1 MRNQYG
7 FTLIEIILVMVI
19 LSVLTS
25 IFILRFEQLSSS
37 AAQQALKSGI
47 IELNVRETLIWSKI
61 RLSKNGWTDDAR
73 VYMDLDTY
81 LGRDY
86 LWNPGPTR
94 DGGTLHYKSHTALLT
109 RKPSTLSEAGKW
121 D

>member
-25 IFILRFEQLSSS
+25 IFILRFERLSSS

-47 IELNVRETLIWSKI
+47 IELNVRESLIC
-61 RLSKNGWTDDAR
+61 
-73 VYMDLDTY
+73 
-81 LGRDY
+81 
-86 LWNPGPTR
+86 
-94 DGGTLHYKSHTALLT
+94 LHYEGTGTAEGEYGT
-109 RKPSTLSEAGKW
+109 EAGLAL
-121 D
+121 